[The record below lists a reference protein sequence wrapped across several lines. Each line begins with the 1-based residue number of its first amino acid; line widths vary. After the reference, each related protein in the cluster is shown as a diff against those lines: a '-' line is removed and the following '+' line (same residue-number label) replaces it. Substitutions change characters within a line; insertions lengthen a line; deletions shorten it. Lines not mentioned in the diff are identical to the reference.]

1 MFRLLNT
8 SASGFISMQEFY
20 CIYDVLDM
28 KWKLRDR
35 NQYWFTRARSQ
46 FVASAASQVHRL
58 VTSNFFEYFICEF
71 IISFP
76 VIPPESMDL
85 TGRHIFEKIAGV
97 IIFTSG
103 ILVLV
108 KTAALSKNL
117 TNPLEL
123 FASWESYVFVS
134 STHFPALSISLIFTL
149 NPTDFDCSLRFGSLF
164 ENIRPRYPAL
174 FRIRLEHV

>member
-1 MFRLLNT
+1 MEKKKFKQLLLHRRKAAQQSFRLLLSRKSRDGISLRHFRGLMHQVNSSKCKRKLRRKKKHDWNETELIEKWYSCSAYREVYLMFRLLNT

-85 TGRHIFEKIAGV
+85 TGRHIF
-97 IIFTSG
+97 
-103 ILVLV
+103 
-108 KTAALSKNL
+108 
-117 TNPLEL
+117 
-123 FASWESYVFVS
+123 
-134 STHFPALSISLIFTL
+134 
-149 NPTDFDCSLRFGSLF
+149 
-164 ENIRPRYPAL
+164 
-174 FRIRLEHV
+174 